1 MSFGW
6 LSGIALGCWLGAMV
20 ARNYKNKL
28 EEEREAKGALLMAID
43 HLAVQLKMMELYVE
57 RCSNNDRQLQ
67 EESNSPQSDGPSDQ
81 PSRCDCDCDI
91 CRDGPCCRVGQDQEN
106 TDGDSSSDNE
116 SILNE
121 PTSTSGNSDNAPSCN
136 ESSTSTST
144 STTSNSE

>member
-1 MSFGW
+1 MSAW
-6 LSGIALGCWLGAMV
+6 LSGIALGCWMGAII
-20 ARNYKNKL
+20 ARSYKRRL
-28 EEEREAKGALLMAID
+28 EEEKLANKALVLSMN
-43 HLAVQLKMMELYVE
+43 HLAFQLKMVELYME
-57 RCSNNDRQLQ
+57 RCSNNDGQLQ
-67 EESNSPQSDGPSDQ
+67 EESNPPQFDGPFDQ
-81 PSRCDCDCDI
+81 SSSCDYNCDVH
-91 CRDGPCCRVGQDQEN
+91 RDRSYYGMGQDQEN